1 MDDADLVFAGLAR
14 QAELVRA
21 GEVSSR
27 ELVEACLRRIDQLDE
42 RLNAFRVVLDE
53 RALAEAGQAD
63 ARRKA
68 GNERPLL
75 GVPIAIKDDADVA
88 GEPTRFGTAATDGR
102 PAPADSAHV
111 ARLREAGAVI
121 VGKTN
126 VPELTQWPFTESDA
140 FGVTRNPWDPERTP
154 GGSSGGTAAAVAAG
168 MVPAALG
175 SDGGG
180 SIRIPAA
187 CCGLFGL
194 KPGVGLISNAPKH
207 EPWRGLSVWGPLT
220 RSVRDAAL
228 WLDVVA
234 DTPPAVRYSDAAA
247 SADPGRLRIAVSA
260 KVPLGLLARVHPIY
274 LRAMEATAELLRE
287 LGHEVTEVDPPY
299 GAGAYGFVAR
309 YLRGIADDASHVDH
323 PERLERRT
331 RGMVRMGRSIPAPL
345 VDRAV
350 AAGGELHDRFASFF
364 ARHDVLLTPA
374 LATPPPRV
382 GRWAGAGALR
392 TFNEVAAYTPFTA
405 IFNHTGQPAAAV
417 PAGWT
422 TSGLPL
428 SVQVAAGMGQEGT
441 LLALAAQL
449 EAARPWAEARP
460 PVS

>member
-27 ELVEACLRRIDQLDE
+27 ELVEASLRRIEQLDG
-42 RLNAFRVVLDE
+42 RLNAFRVVLGV

-88 GEPTRFGTAATDGR
+88 GELTSFGTAATDGR
-102 PAPADSAHV
+102 PAAADSAHV

-126 VPELTQWPFTESDA
+126 VPELTQWPFTESEA
-140 FGVTRNPWDPERTP
+140 FGATRNPWDTDRTP
-154 GGSSGGTAAAVAAG
+154 GGSSGGTAAAVASG
-168 MVPAALG
+168 MVAAGLG

-194 KPGVGLISNAPKH
+194 KPGAGLISTAPKQD
-207 EPWRGLSVWGPLT
+207 PWHGLSVWGPLT

-234 DTPPAVRYSDAAA
+234 DEAPAVRYSDAAA
-247 SADPGRLRIAVSA
+247 ADAGRLRIAVSA
-260 KVPLGLLARVHPIY
+260 KVPPGLVARVHPVVI
-274 LRAMEATAELLRE
+274 RAMDETAELLRS
-287 LGHEVTEVDPPY
+287 LGHEVEVTDPGY
-299 GAGAYGFVAR
+299 GLGATGFVAR
-309 YLRGIADDASHVDH
+309 YLRGIADDAGRVDY
-323 PERLERRT
+323 PDRLEART
-331 RGMVRMGRSIPAPL
+331 QGMARMGRAIPAPL
-345 VDRAV
+345 LDRAV
-350 AAGGELHDRFASFF
+350 AGGRDMQHRFAAFF
-364 ARHDVLLTPA
+364 ERYDVLLTPA
-374 LATPPPRV
+374 LATPPPPV
-382 GRWAGAGALR
+382 GRWEGAGALK
-392 TFNEVAAYTPFTA
+392 TFNEVAAFTPFAA

-428 SVQVAAGMGQEGT
+428 SVQLAAGMGREGT
-441 LLALAAQL
+441 LLSLAAQI